1 MQQWR
6 IFQVLDKNRELK
18 EVPQKRLDRLYTI
31 VRVEEG
37 FPALFESNDGGALKT
52 SFVVEYKYGD
62 GTLTITTENS
72 IYKFQT
78 CDEEGNWC

>member
-1 MQQWR
+1 M
-6 IFQVLDKNRELK
+6 DKWKITSVFDKSGVAK

-37 FPALFESNDGGALKT
+37 FPALFESNDGGALIT
-52 SFVVEYKYGD
+52 SFMEAYKYGD

>member
-1 MQQWR
+1 M
-6 IFQVLDKNRELK
+6 DKWKITSTTDKHGNFK

-31 VRVEEG
+31 VRVETG
-37 FPALFESNDGGALKT
+37 FPALFNSTDGGALVT
-52 SFVVEYKYGD
+52 SFVEEYKYGN

>member
-1 MQQWR
+1 MQQWK
-6 IFQVLDKNRELK
+6 IFQVLDKNGELK

-31 VRVEEG
+31 VRAETG
-37 FPALFESNDGGALKT
+37 FPALFNSNDGGALKT
-52 SFVVEYKYGD
+52 SFVVEYRYGD

>member
-6 IFQVLDKNRELK
+6 IFQVLDKNHELK

-31 VRVEEG
+31 VRAETG
-37 FPALFESNDGGALKT
+37 FPALFNSTDGGALVT
-52 SFVVEYKYGD
+52 SFVEEYKYGN

-78 CDEEGNWC
+78 CDKEGNWC

>member
-1 MQQWR
+1 MQQWK
-6 IFQVLDKNRELK
+6 IFQVLDKNLKPK

-31 VRVEEG
+31 VRVEIG

-52 SFVVEYKYGD
+52 SFVVEYKYGN